1 MTTDTAHRPL
11 FAALDY
17 SQVELRVVADLSGD
31 ERMTATL
38 CDPDGDI
45 HTDTARFVFRT
56 DTPTS
61 DQRRWAKITNF
72 GIVYDVGPP
81 GLHAQMETANPG
93 VWTLEQCAGL
103 IAAHEREYPGIVRY
117 KTEKRLEARRYGFV
131 RDPWGFRLHVPEVY
145 AHAEYVRAE
154 GERKAINYPVQRG
167 AQTIIRRA
175 MGAVHQYLRTAQ
187 LLMAVRPILQV
198 HDELLFEFD
207 GEEAANAQLPVI
219 QALMEGTTALPSG
232 IPIRVTVK
240 RGYSLGAMEED
251 E

>member
-1 MTTDTAHRPL
+1 MPSLSVPL

-17 SQVELRVVADLSGD
+17 AAIELRVVADLSGD
-31 ERMTATL
+31 ERLTSTL
-38 CDPDGDI
+38 LSPDGDP
-45 HTDTARFVFRT
+45 HMDTASVVFGIAK
-56 DTPTS
+56 PTG
-61 DQRRWAKITNF
+61 DQRRVAKIVNF
-72 GIVYDVGPP
+72 GIVYDVGPS
-81 GLHAQMETANPG
+81 GLHAQMETATPG
-93 VWTLEQCAGL
+93 VWSLEQCADM
-103 IAAHEREYPGIVRY
+103 IETHAREHPGIVRY
-117 KTEKRLEARRYGFV
+117 KAEKRLEARRHGFV

-175 MGAVHQYLRTAQ
+175 MGAVYAYLRTAG
-187 LLMAVRPILQV
+187 LLGAVRPILQV

-207 GEEAANAQLPVI
+207 SEEVANAQLPVI

-240 RGYSLGAMEED
+240 RGFSLGAMEED
-251 E
+251 DG

>member
-1 MTTDTAHRPL
+1 MAL

-17 SQVELRVVADLSGD
+17 SQIELRCVADLSGD
-31 ERMTATL
+31 QRMTATL
-38 CDPDGDI
+38 RDPDGDI
-45 HTDTARFVFRT
+45 HTDTACLVFRT
-56 DTPTS
+56 ATPTA
-61 DQRRWAKITNF
+61 DQRRTAKIVNF
-72 GIVYDVGPP
+72 GIVYDVGPS
-81 GLHAQMETANPG
+81 GLHAQLETANPG
-93 VWTLEQCAGL
+93 AWQLEQCAGM
-103 IAAHEREYPGIVRY
+103 IATHEQEYPGIVRY
-117 KTEKRLEARRYGFV
+117 KAEKRMEARRLGFV

-175 MGAVHQYLRTAQ
+175 MGAVHRYLRTAG
-187 LLMAVRPILQV
+187 LLSAVRPILQV

-207 GEEAANAQLPVI
+207 SEEIANAQLPVI

-240 RGYSLGAMEED
+240 RGFSLGAMEED